1 MTSLPKPT
9 PNLAYPPEAR
19 RWPPEFPP
27 VCACAWGDDRY
38 GLWIDVLIGGLLQ
51 RFRWIEPGEFVMGS
65 PATEPEREAIEGPQ
79 HLVRL
84 TEGFWLAETACSQA
98 VWEAVTGSNPSNF
111 KDDPQNPVEQVSWD
125 EVDEF
130 LKKVG
135 ERLPGVKAELP
146 TEAEWEYACRAGTD
160 TAFSWGDG
168 ITPAQA
174 NYDGRQAYAAGPTGE
189 YRKKTVPVKSF
200 APNAW
205 GLYQMHGNVWE
216 WCADGMRVYDGEAQE
231 NPRGETGDAAEAP
244 RVVRGG
250 SWCLVPSWLRAAF
263 RFQWQRGGRDVN
275 QGFRFS
281 LRSTSPAG
289 GAERLPEAAAAPEG
303 AEGMSPAPGRSR
315 GVVAEADSPARRDA
329 GPATIS
335 EKLKSA
341 ARKLF
346 GFDKATDTPK
356 RK

>member
-9 PNLAYPPEAR
+9 PDLAYPPEAR

-51 RFRWIEPGEFVMGS
+51 RFRWIVPGEFVMGS
-65 PATEPEREAIEGPQ
+65 PATEPERFVDEGPQ
-79 HLVRL
+79 HL
-84 TEGFWLAETACSQA
+84 A
-98 VWEAVTGSNPSNF
+98 VWEAVIGSNPSNF

-189 YRKKTVPVKSF
+189 YREKTVPVKSF

-231 NPRGETGDAAEAP
+231 NPRGETGDAADAP

-250 SWCLVPSWLRAAF
+250 SWNFEPWWLRAAF
-263 RFQWQRGGRDVN
+263 RHQWQRVRRYDF

-289 GAERLPEAAAAPEG
+289 GAERLPEAG
-303 AEGMSPAPGRSR
+303 LT
-315 GVVAEADSPARRDA
+315 RDA
-329 GPATIS
+329 
-335 EKLKSA
+335 
-341 ARKLF
+341 
-346 GFDKATDTPK
+346 
-356 RK
+356 